1 MYLTFTSCA
10 FFLQLY
16 TLWLEEGF
24 NKLIFAPLDLF
35 SLFIFLKMI
44 ILGTG
49 MGHIYDQVPTEI
61 DLDRVRTDVIPEVHL
76 PPVSNI
82 FLINYLN
89 LDVSIDFVIFLNS
102 DKHNMIDIHNL
113 LIVIVYL
120 FTFIII
126 IYYQ

>member
-1 MYLTFTSCA
+1 MYLTFTSYA